1 MKITNKTIKRAQ
13 VLKASGESL
22 KEFAR
27 SVGVSYW
34 ELLKRMKKEN
44 KDG

>member
-1 MKITNKTIKRAQ
+1 MKITKNTIKRARA
-13 VLKASGESL
+13 LKSAGESL

-27 SVGVSYW
+27 TVGVSYW
-34 ELLKRMKKEN
+34 ELIKRMKKEN